1 MVLRDG
7 VVIGGARAIA
17 TTAKCGTHSEM
28 LRDAFNGKLID
39 IPPSVLAADI
49 VSDDM
54 WEFTRLVMSED
65 VNTHPDRNKCLGL
78 IVQGLVDV
86 AVEQG
91 ASQLITLSTFS
102 LVRALSQGGFDAER
116 IGESCLNEG
125 DGSRYAV
132 LSMPVKRTMPHMPR
146 ATHHIQPQ
154 PLHAPAV

>member
-1 MVLRDG
+1 
-7 VVIGGARAIA
+7 
-17 TTAKCGTHSEM
+17 M

-65 VNTHPDRNKCLGL
+65 VNTHADRSKCLGL

-91 ASQLITLSTFS
+91 ASQLITLSTLS
-102 LVRALSQGGFDAER
+102 LVRALRQRGFDAER
-116 IGESCLNEG
+116 IGESYLNEG
-125 DGSRYAV
+125 DGRRYAV
-132 LSMPVKRTMPHMPR
+132 LSMPAKRTMPHMPH
-146 ATHHIQPQ
+146 ATHRIQPQ

>member
-1 MVLRDG
+1 
-7 VVIGGARAIA
+7 
-17 TTAKCGTHSEM
+17 M

-65 VNTHPDRNKCLGL
+65 VNTHADRSKCLGL

-91 ASQLITLSTFS
+91 ASQLITLSTLS
-102 LVRALSQGGFDAER
+102 TLSTLLLVRALRQRGFDAAR
-116 IGESCLNEG
+116 IGESYLKEG
-125 DGSRYAV
+125 DGRRYAV
-132 LSMPVKRTMPHMPR
+132 LSMPAKRTIPHMPR
-146 ATHHIQPQ
+146 ATHRIQPQ

>member
-1 MVLRDG
+1 
-7 VVIGGARAIA
+7 
-17 TTAKCGTHSEM
+17 M

-65 VNTHPDRNKCLGL
+65 VNTHADRSKCLGL

-91 ASQLITLSTFS
+91 ASQLITLSTLSTLS
-102 LVRALSQGGFDAER
+102 LVRALRQRGFDAER
-116 IGESCLNEG
+116 IGESYLKEG
-125 DGSRYAV
+125 DGRRYAV
-132 LSMPVKRTMPHMPR
+132 LSMPAKRTIPHMPR
-146 ATHHIQPQ
+146 ATHRIQPQ

>member
-1 MVLRDG
+1 
-7 VVIGGARAIA
+7 
-17 TTAKCGTHSEM
+17 M

-65 VNTHPDRNKCLGL
+65 VNTHADRSKCLGL

-91 ASQLITLSTFS
+91 ASQLITLLTLSTLL
-102 LVRALSQGGFDAER
+102 LVRALRQRGFDAER
-116 IGESCLNEG
+116 IGESYLNEG
-125 DGSRYAV
+125 DGRRYAV
-132 LSMPVKRTMPHMPR
+132 LSMPAKRTMPHMPR
-146 ATHHIQPQ
+146 ATHRIQPQ